1 MGHAMAKHKHQPF
14 PYERV
19 NWTGHKGPG
28 STRKSLCPA
37 VHSTAAEG
45 NGCFFQTVIGNAA
58 VAQLHERLGPGRG
71 IIYYQIISL
80 HFTSS
85 HCMLLALHSFIPSW
99 KMTGNINKSV

>member
-58 VAQLHERLGPGRG
+58 VAQLHGRLGLCRG
-71 IIYYQIISL
+71 ITYYQIISL